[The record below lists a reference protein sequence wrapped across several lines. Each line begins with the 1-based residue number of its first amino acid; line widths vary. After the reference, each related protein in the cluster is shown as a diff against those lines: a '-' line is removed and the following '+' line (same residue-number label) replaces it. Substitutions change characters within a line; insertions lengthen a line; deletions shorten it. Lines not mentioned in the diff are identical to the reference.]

1 MIRTIATCEVAFFP
15 ITGEELKESLKH
27 LTMDK
32 ASELDSISTEMIKH
46 FGPKKHYIAFKSL

>member
-32 ASELDSISTEMIKH
+32 ASELDGISTEMIKH
-46 FGPKKHYIAFKSL
+46 FGPKNIAFKSL